1 MTKTFKKRVELKAP
15 DLGETGFLELEEMN
29 SGTFPNDANAVI
41 NLQEP
46 KKEVQGVGHFLEV
59 GLGSPMGTPLMCR

>member
-1 MTKTFKKRVELKAP
+1 MTKTFNKRVALKAP
-15 DLGETGFLELEEMN
+15 ESGETGFLELEMN
-29 SGTFPNDANAVI
+29 MFPNGANTVI